1 MFEDPETEQLYE
13 MRWIGCNWNKTW
25 TPYDSLD
32 PCKWVACINPPDP
45 PPESG
50 MVSNYDGVPIEFF
63 NTSSYSCASDD
74 TYFEHDRDA
83 EDWNITCKEDGSWEL
98 PVEWPVCI
106 ASVNC
111 SDPPTR
117 PGSGTWEWDGG
128 YGYGNVIEYTCGPYG
143 NFLSSEGQLYETA
156 LVECQ
161 WNRTWSMPQLD
172 PCQATACQTM
182 PSPPKASGLID
193 YSTTSSEEA
202 RYNPPLPTSL
212 TMPPGASV
220 SLNLPLLFNTS
231 IPPKSS
237 SGGICLEGKLKLL
250 VVGTIPTKSKK
261 NFEAIV
267 TGRQYH
273 SLQNILIETLI
284 ILLIIIIITLRG

>member
-45 PPESG
+45 PPESL

-63 NTSSYSCASDD
+63 NTSSYGCASDD

-212 TMPPGASV
+212 TMPPGV
-220 SLNLPLLFNTS
+220 NVFELIFVFLLT
-231 IPPKSS
+231 
-237 SGGICLEGKLKLL
+237 
-250 VVGTIPTKSKK
+250 
-261 NFEAIV
+261 
-267 TGRQYH
+267 Y
-273 SLQNILIETLI
+273 
-284 ILLIIIIITLRG
+284 LR